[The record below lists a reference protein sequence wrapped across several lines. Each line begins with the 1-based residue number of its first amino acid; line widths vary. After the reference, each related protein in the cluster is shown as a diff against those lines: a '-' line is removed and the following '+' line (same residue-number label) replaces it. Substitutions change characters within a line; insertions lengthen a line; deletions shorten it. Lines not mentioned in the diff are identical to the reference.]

1 MTSEGISDSQKG
13 MKTPILA
20 VWLLC
25 CLSLMAGSK
34 KDEKL
39 VLQFNLQGSASDGPK
54 MSVPQEVAGAR
65 VFFRLSPEI
74 STHDVESFRPFPADD
89 GYSYGVLLKLKR
101 TGAQRLAAVTN
112 ANQGKLLMARINGR
126 ALDVVEI
133 DRTVN
138 DGLLVIW
145 QGVTLGEIAL
155 ADKMMPR
162 IGQTAKEWKKQRKK

>member
-1 MTSEGISDSQKG
+1 
-13 MKTPILA
+13 MKTSILA

-39 VLQFNLQGSASDGPK
+39 VVQFNLQGAETDGPK

-74 STHDVESFRPFPADD
+74 STHDIESFRPFPADD
-89 GYSYGVLLKLKR
+89 GYSYGVMLKLTR
-101 TGAQRLAAVTN
+101 TGAQRLAATTN

-126 ALDVVEI
+126 PLDVVEI

-145 QGVTLGEIAL
+145 QGVTVKEISM

-162 IGQTAKEWKKQRKK
+162 IGQSVKEWKKQKKK